1 VVVWGGGNVTL
12 VVVLAVHCMV
22 FGAGWGVV
30 VFSMFL
36 GFSVHRVGSTADCFV
51 FAIFNSYLSVGCMM
65 VLFGVLY
72 FRSPLEF
79 LMLFVLPVYPAISL
93 FLVVS

>member
-1 VVVWGGGNVTL
+1 MWGVGNVTL
-12 VVVLAVHCMV
+12 MVVLAVHCMV

-65 VLFGVLY
+65 VLCGVLY

-79 LMLFVLPVYPAISL
+79 LVLFMLPFFLAIPL
-93 FLVVS
+93 FLVVG

>member
-1 VVVWGGGNVTL
+1 VVVWGVGNVTL

-36 GFSVHRVGSTADCFV
+36 GFSVHRVGSTVDCFD
-51 FAIFNSYLSVGCMM
+51 FAIFNSYLIVGCMM
-65 VLFGVLY
+65 VLLGVLY

-79 LMLFVLPVYPAISL
+79 LMLFILPVFPAISL